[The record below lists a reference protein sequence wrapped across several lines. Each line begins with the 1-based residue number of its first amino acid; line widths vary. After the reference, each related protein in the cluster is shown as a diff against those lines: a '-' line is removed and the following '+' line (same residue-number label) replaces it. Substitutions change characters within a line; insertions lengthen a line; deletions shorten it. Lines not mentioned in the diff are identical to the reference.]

1 MPCKQR
7 LKFGTDAVFL
17 FGNDFLQERV
27 FAAVIFVKGN
37 AADGGLGTDSA
48 YGYGGKAVFAEQAAG
63 GVGDG
68 LLFAGGHDSRKLLI
82 LFIKGFH

>member
-37 AADGGLGTDSA
+37 AADGSLGADSA

-68 LLFAGGHDSRKLLI
+68 LLFAGGNDDRKLLI
-82 LFIKGFH
+82 LTI